1 MTAAQTVGDIDKL
14 NELKEEEAEK
24 AKSKCVLK
32 LLLKKKKSL
41 CQTRLHFQC
50 LNFRRAIFCSGKIVS
65 RDKI

>member
-32 LLLKKKKSL
+32 LLLSL
-41 CQTRLHFQC
+41 FTIEKFPA
-50 LNFRRAIFCSGKIVS
+50 F
-65 RDKI
+65 